1 MLTSK
6 RDIGGRYMKHTQLFS
21 KILLASTLLAQGS
34 FAEQVKVEEN
44 TPKKV
49 KVARLTPAERKQ
61 ILDDARA
68 YKTEKKQSK
77 NETCKK
83 DDEKCEK
90 EKNAERNLDSTQEK
104 SGNPIPSYDTREF

>member
-1 MLTSK
+1 
-6 RDIGGRYMKHTQLFS
+6 MKHTQLFS
-21 KILLASTLLAQGS
+21 KILLASALFAQGS

-68 YKTEKKQSK
+68 YKSEKKQSR

-83 DDEKCEK
+83 DDVKCEK
-90 EKNAERNLDSTQEK
+90 EKTVERNLDSTQEK
-104 SGNPIPSYDTREF
+104 SGNPIPSYETREF